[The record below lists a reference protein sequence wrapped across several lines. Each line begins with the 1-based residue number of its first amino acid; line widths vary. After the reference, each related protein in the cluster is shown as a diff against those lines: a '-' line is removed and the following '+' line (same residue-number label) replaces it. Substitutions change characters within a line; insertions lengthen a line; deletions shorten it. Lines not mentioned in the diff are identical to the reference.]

1 MSKFLSKRLFALS
14 PYVPGEQPKE
24 KKYIKLNTNE
34 SPFPP
39 SPLAAMLARQAA
51 GDNQLYSDPDLKE
64 LTLAAQDAFG
74 VSADEV
80 IFTNGSDEILN
91 FAFMAFCENET
102 VFPDVTYG
110 FYPVFAALNG
120 VKYTE
125 IPLKE
130 DFTIDINDYIGINK
144 NIFLANPNAQTG
156 IALTRD
162 EIEKIV
168 ASNPN
173 NIVVIDE
180 AYVDFGAQS
189 CVPLIKKYDNLLVT
203 QTFSKSRSLAGARL
217 GMGFACKALIADL
230 NTIRFSTNPYNVNR
244 MTSAAGVGAMR
255 DEKYFKKNCA
265 AIIATRENTVKAL
278 NELGFS
284 VLPSSANFVLAKSH
298 KIGGEALYQALK
310 REGILVRHF
319 STKRLC
325 EYNRITI
332 GSDEEMNTLIC
343 TIKKILEEEA

>member
-1 MSKFLSKRLFALS
+1 MSKFLSKRLAKLS

-64 LTLAAQDAFG
+64 LVLAAEDAFG

-91 FAFMAFCENET
+91 FAFMAFCEGET

-110 FYPVFAALNG
+110 FYPVFATLNG

-125 IPLKE
+125 IPLKK
-130 DFTIDINDYIGINK
+130 DFTIDVNDYIGINK

-162 EIEKIV
+162 QIEKII
-168 ASNPN
+168 ASNPD

-180 AYVDFGAQS
+180 AYVDFGAES
-189 CVPLIKKYDNLLVT
+189 CVPLIKKYNNLLVT

-217 GMGFACKALIADL
+217 GMGFACKELIADL

-255 DEKYFKKNCA
+255 DEKYFKNNCA
-265 AIIATRENTVKAL
+265 AIIKTRENTVKAL

-284 VLPSSANFVLAKSH
+284 VLPSSANFVLAKSD
-298 KIGGEALYQALK
+298 KIGGEELYLALK

-325 EYNRITI
+325 DFNRITI
-332 GSDEEMNTLIC
+332 GSDEEMSALIC
-343 TIKKILEEEA
+343 AIKKILEEEV